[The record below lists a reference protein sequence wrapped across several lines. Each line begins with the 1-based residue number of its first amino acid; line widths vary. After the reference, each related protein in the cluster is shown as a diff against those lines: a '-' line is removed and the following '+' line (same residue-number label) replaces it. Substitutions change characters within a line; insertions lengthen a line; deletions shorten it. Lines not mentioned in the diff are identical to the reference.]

1 VQYEDV
7 DYTMKLLET
16 GWKIACDRRVAVRH
30 IENVTT
36 RSLKDHPYARTAVR
50 HAMVFREKWGHRL
63 PALATLTD
71 ADISWA
77 PGPESAGGR
86 EPV

>member
-1 VQYEDV
+1 
-7 DYTMKLLET
+7 
-16 GWKIACDRRVAVRH
+16 VAVRH